1 MLLDV
6 IMGAVIVLVS
16 VVIGYSLA
24 VVSHPAPKHEGARKY
39 PTTTDL
45 ADYIS
50 NKEKK
55 GSN

>member
-6 IMGAVIVLVS
+6 IMGAVIVLVA